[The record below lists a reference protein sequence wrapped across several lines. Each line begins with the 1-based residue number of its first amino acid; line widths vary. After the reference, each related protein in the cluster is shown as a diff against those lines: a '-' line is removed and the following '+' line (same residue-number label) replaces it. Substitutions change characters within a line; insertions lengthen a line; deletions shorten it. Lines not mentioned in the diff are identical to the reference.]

1 MKKILYL
8 FFLFLIL
15 VPVSTYALEINSRNV
30 VLYNLNDDNIIYEV
44 NKDERISIAS
54 MTKIMTTLV
63 ALEKIKNPKEKIV
76 MTAPMFYRLVE
87 ENASVAGFYI
97 GEEVTYED
105 LLYGLMLP
113 SGADA
118 AQALAISLYG
128 SVDKFVDR
136 MNEKAKELGLKNT
149 HFLNPTGLDI
159 NGHYSSVDDVALI
172 LKEAL
177 KNDTFKQVFSANS
190 YITSNKLHTFYS
202 TRNKY
207 GIDTS
212 FITGSKT
219 GYTLDAGL
227 CLASTSSYNGID
239 YLLVTA
245 RASSSNRANHLLDAK
260 TIYKYYQSNYEYR
273 NISKKGD
280 LITIIKLDDKKIA
293 YYSNLDIDKYLNK
306 KCKIKK
312 EYNAE
317 IILDSKKINSNK
329 IGEYIIKCDND
340 ILYKQDINLVLNLT
354 EEKNNNFV
362 YIIIISCLSSLI
374 LLLFIILLIIRWRNK
389 K

>member
-15 VPVSTYALEINSRNV
+15 VPVGTYALEINSKNA

-149 HFLNPTGLDI
+149 HFVNPTGLDI
-159 NGHYSSVDDVALI
+159 KGHYSSVDDVALI

-227 CLASTSSYNGID
+227 CLASTSSYNGIN

-245 RASSSNRANHLLDAK
+245 RASSSNRANHILDAK
-260 TIYKYYQSNYEYR
+260 AIYKYYQSNYEYR

-280 LITIIKLDDKKIA
+280 LITTIKLDDKEIT

-312 EYNAE
+312 EYNGE
-317 IILDSKKINSNK
+317 TILDSKKINSNK

-374 LLLFIILLIIRWRNK
+374 LLLFIILLIIRWRK
-389 K
+389 KK

>member
-8 FFLFLIL
+8 FFLLLIL

-149 HFLNPTGLDI
+149 HFVNPTGLDI
-159 NGHYSSVDDVALI
+159 KGHYSSVDDVALI

-280 LITIIKLDDKKIA
+280 LITTIKLDDKEIT

-312 EYNAE
+312 KYNGE
-317 IILDSKKINSNK
+317 TILDSKKINSNK

-354 EEKNNNFV
+354 EEKNDNFV
-362 YIIIISCLSSLI
+362 YLIIISCLSSLV
-374 LLLFIILLIIRWRNK
+374 LLLFIILLIIRWRK
-389 K
+389 KK

>member
-1 MKKILYL
+1 MISL
-8 FFLFLIL
+8 FIFSN
-15 VPVSTYALEINSRNV
+15 VSAIDLEIKSDKA

-44 NKDERISIAS
+44 NKDERVSIAS
-54 MTKIMTTLV
+54 MTKIMTCLV
-63 ALEKIKNPKEKIV
+63 ALEKINNPKDKVV
-76 MTAPMFYRLVE
+76 MTTSMFYRLAE

-149 HFLNPTGLDI
+149 HFVNPTGLDI
-159 NGHYSSVDDVALI
+159 KGHYSSVDDVAII

-177 KNDTFKQVFSANS
+177 KNDTFKKVFSATK
-190 YITSNKLHTFYS
+190 YTTSNKYHTFYS

-227 CLASTSSYNGID
+227 CLASTSTYNGIN

-245 RASSSNRANHLLDAK
+245 RASDNNRTNHLMDAK
-260 TIYKYYQSNYEYR
+260 TIYKYYQSNYDYID
-273 NISKKGD
+273 ISKKGD
-280 LITIIKLDDKKIA
+280 LITTIKLDDREIT
-293 YYSNLDIDKYLNK
+293 YYSNIDMKKYLNK
-306 KCKIKK
+306 KCKLTK
-312 EYNAE
+312 EYNGE
-317 IILDSKKINSNK
+317 TIIDSKNINSNK

-354 EEKNNNFV
+354 EDKNNNFM
-362 YIIIISCLSSLI
+362 YIVIIASLSSLV
-374 LLLFIILLIIRWRNK
+374 LLLFIVLLIIRWRK
-389 K
+389 RK

>member
-8 FFLFLIL
+8 FFLLLIL

-149 HFLNPTGLDI
+149 HFVNPTGLDI
-159 NGHYSSVDDVALI
+159 KGHYSSVDDVALI

-280 LITIIKLDDKKIA
+280 LITTIKLDDKEIT

-312 EYNAE
+312 EYNGE
-317 IILDSKKINSNK
+317 TILDSKKINSNK

-374 LLLFIILLIIRWRNK
+374 LLLFIVLLIIRWRK
-389 K
+389 KK

>member
-1 MKKILYL
+1 MRKFFYL

-15 VPVSTYALEINSRNV
+15 VPITAYAFDINSKNA
-30 VLYNLNDDNIIYEV
+30 VLYNLNDDNVIYEV

-54 MTKIMTTLV
+54 MTKIMTCLV
-63 ALEKIKNPKEKIV
+63 ALEKINNPKDKVV
-76 MTAPMFYRLVE
+76 MTTSMFYRLAE

-128 SVDKFVDR
+128 SVDKFVSR

-149 HFLNPTGLDI
+149 HFVNPTGLDI
-159 NGHYSSVDDVALI
+159 EGHYSSVDDVAII

-177 KNDTFKQVFSANS
+177 KNDIFKKVFSAS
-190 YITSNKLHTFYS
+190 KYTTSNKLHTFYS

-207 GIDTS
+207 GMDTS

-227 CLASTSSYNGID
+227 CLASTSTYNGIN

-245 RASSSNRANHLLDAK
+245 RASNSNRANHLLDAK
-260 TIYKYYQSNYEYR
+260 NIYKYYQSNYEYR

-280 LITIIKLDDKKIA
+280 LITTIKLDDREIT
-293 YYSNLDIDKYLNK
+293 YYSNLDMDKYLSK

-312 EYNAE
+312 EYNGE
-317 IILDSKKINSNK
+317 TILDSKNIKSNK

-340 ILYKQDINLVLNLT
+340 ILYKQDINLVLRLT
-354 EEKNNNFV
+354 EDKDNNNFI
-362 YIIIISCLSSLI
+362 YIIIITGLTSLI
-374 LLLFIILLIIRWRNK
+374 LLLILILLIIRRRK
-389 K
+389 

>member
-149 HFLNPTGLDI
+149 HFVNPTGLDI
-159 NGHYSSVDDVALI
+159 KGHYSSVDDVALI

-280 LITIIKLDDKKIA
+280 LITTIKLDDKEIT

-312 EYNAE
+312 EYNGE
-317 IILDSKKINSNK
+317 TILDSKKINSNK

-374 LLLFIILLIIRWRNK
+374 LLLFIVLLIIRWRK
-389 K
+389 KK

>member
-8 FFLFLIL
+8 FFSFLIL
-15 VPVSTYALEINSRNV
+15 IPLGVYALDINSKNA

-44 NKDERISIAS
+44 KKDERISIAS

-63 ALEKIKNPKEKIV
+63 ALEKIKNPKDKVI
-76 MTAPMFYRLVE
+76 MTTPMFYRLVE
-87 ENASVAGFYI
+87 ENASVAGFRI

-128 SVDKFVDR
+128 SVDKFVER

-149 HFLNPTGLDI
+149 HFVNPTGLDI
-159 NGHYSSVDDVALI
+159 KGHYSSVDDVALI

-177 KNDTFKQVFSANS
+177 KNDTFKKVFSANS
-190 YITSNKLHTFYS
+190 YTTSNKLHTFYS

-227 CLASTSSYNGID
+227 CLASTSTYNGVD

-245 RASSSNRANHLLDAK
+245 KASNSNRANHLLDAK
-260 TIYKYYQSNYEYR
+260 KIYKYFQSNYEYR

-280 LITIIKLDDKKIA
+280 LITTINIDDKEIK
-293 YYSNLDIDKYLNK
+293 YYFNLDIDKYLNK
-306 KCKIKK
+306 NCKISK
-312 EYNAE
+312 EYIGDTN
-317 IILDSKKINSNK
+317 IDSKNINNNK
-329 IGEYIIKCDND
+329 IGEYIIKCDNKV
-340 ILYKQDINLVLNLT
+340 LYKQDVNLVLNLT
-354 EEKNNNFV
+354 KEKDNNN
-362 YIIIISCLSSLI
+362 YIYLIIIGCLSGLV
-374 LLLFIILLIIRWRNK
+374 LLLFIILLIIRRNK